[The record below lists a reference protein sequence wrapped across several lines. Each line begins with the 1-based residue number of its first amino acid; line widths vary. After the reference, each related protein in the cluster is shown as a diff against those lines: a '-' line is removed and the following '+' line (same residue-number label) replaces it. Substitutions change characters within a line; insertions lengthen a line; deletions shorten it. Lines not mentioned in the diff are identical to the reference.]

1 METLAFVHT
10 AVAYTEPV
18 LEPQIS
24 FSLFKLKMPS
34 SGWMS
39 LAAIAIGL
47 AIVGTTSQAM
57 AAVLQRGDRG
67 SAVSSV
73 QSALV
78 NRGYSTG
85 GVDGVFGSATESAV
99 IRFQQQQGLSA
110 DGMVGSATAAALGVN
125 IGSSGSSGGGGGGG
139 APGSYTVTAGS
150 GLLIR
155 STPSRGATVLGSVG
169 YGGQV
174 SVTGNRA
181 YGDGFT
187 WAQLAGGGWVAAD
200 YLQSGSSGNSGGG
213 GGGAP
218 SSSVTV
224 ATNGGALNIRSG
236 PGSGY
241 GVVGSLTNGSSA
253 SITGRTSNGWY
264 ELANGGWVSGSWVY

>member
-10 AVAYTEPV
+10 AVAYADPDS
-18 LEPQIS
+18 EPQFS
-24 FSLFKLKMPS
+24 FQPLNFKLLN

-39 LAAIAIGL
+39 LVAIAIGL
-47 AIVGTTSQAM
+47 AILSTTSDAM
-57 AAVLQRGDRG
+57 AAVIKRG
-67 SAVSSV
+67 SSGSLVGTI

-78 NRGYSTG
+78 NRGYNTG
-85 GVDGVFGSATESAV
+85 GVDGVFGPATESAV

-110 DGMVGSATAAALGVN
+110 DGIVGAATAAALGIN
-125 IGSSGSSGGGGGGG
+125 NGSITGGGGGGGGG
-139 APGSYTVTAGS
+139 APGTYTVTAGS

-155 STPSRGATVLGSVG
+155 SSPSRGSAVIGSLG

-174 SVTGNRA
+174 SVTSNRA
-181 YGDGFT
+181 SGDGYT

-200 YLQSGSSGNSGGG
+200 YLSTGGGGGGGG

-218 SSSVTV
+218 SGAVTIS
-224 ATNGGALNIRSG
+224 TNGSALNIRSG
-236 PGSGY
+236 PGAGY
-241 GVVGSLTNGSSA
+241 GVVGSLSNGSRA

-264 ELANGGWVSGSWVY
+264 ELANGGWVSGSWIY